1 MVLAAVAESVAWPR
15 GKVSWATGRILS
27 LLMVSSGPTYIARRS
42 LSRCGFGGVGL
53 ALVPVSYG
61 VYSLISGHAI
71 LPGYVGDVPG
81 PDLDVYGPAANALAV
96 AYIALG
102 VLMHLHWFWGSHP
115 RLHLVREVMECLAL
129 AVFIAALGFGIY
141 RIVM

>member
-1 MVLAAVAESVAWPR
+1 MGNRKNTVFADGSRLAPRDVRQLVTAW
-15 GKVSWATGRILS
+15 L
-27 LLMVSSGPTYIARRS
+27 
-42 LSRCGFGGVGL
+42 GGVGL
-53 ALVPVSYG
+53 ALVLVSYG

-81 PDLDVYGPAANALAV
+81 PDLDVYGPAAIALAV

-102 VLMHLHWFWGSHP
+102 VLMHLHWFWGSQP
-115 RLHLVREVMECLAL
+115 RLHLVRAVVECLAL

-141 RIVM
+141 RIVL